1 MRISDWSSDVCS
13 SDLGTLRLGD
23 LGSDEA
29 RQAGIAASADGF
41 NRARTAGRG
50 GLFEGGAAD
59 GEDQLRI
66 FALDGR
72 VGVAG
77 VDRSGEALVALD
89 RQYVRNPHHV
99 EQRGDARRD
108 ILARRGGVPEQAL
121 VDTP

>member
-41 NRARTAGRG
+41 NRARTACRG

-59 GEDQLRI
+59 GEDQLLI

-77 VDRSGEALVALD
+77 VDRSGEALVALA
-89 RQYVRNPHHV
+89 RQYVRNLHLV
-99 EQRGDARRD
+99 EERGDRKSTR
-108 ILARRGGVPEQAL
+108 LNSRH
-121 VDTP
+121 